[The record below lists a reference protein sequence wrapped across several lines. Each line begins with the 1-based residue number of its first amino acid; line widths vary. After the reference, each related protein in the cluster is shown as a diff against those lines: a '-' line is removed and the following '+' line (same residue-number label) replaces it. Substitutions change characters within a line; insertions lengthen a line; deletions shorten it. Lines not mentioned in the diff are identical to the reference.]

1 MHQHF
6 ETLMKPSEK
15 SQPNP
20 LNSSHLKKITP
31 PWKKSDF
38 FGKIRPPKVGQWVL
52 NDYYHLEKIANKT
65 NLASL
70 KKPQRHYK
78 NHKLKNRKARASV
91 ILKKINPWKKF
102 KQSQPRSIPPPPPP
116 HPQRKVLITLTK
128 LNVPTPIN
136 MIYIVD
142 TCTCTTCIYII
153 FIGDILQ

>member
-102 KQSQPRSIPPPPPP
+102 KQSQPRSIPPP